1 MHESTALVQTNKMM
15 LLLSMFLAMF
25 QTSLAWQEVSS
36 DAYLTLSAAEKNEI
50 IFANCLED
58 TTSADWFS
66 LLEMPGI
73 FIESMCPT
81 LRTKGDGMPYED
93 GLIFYGWRKKYIH
106 TVGTVGQVEWK
117 NLGDHPYTGIFE
129 GASQGI
135 VRFSLAKE
143 PSTSSRATAPGMGLK
158 FLRDG
163 MDSANLVAM
172 YSVDGQ
178 DSWNFFKHDFTNH
191 IGPGGLELVPLEI
204 KFSEATNYISE
215 VALSDFGQHG
225 ESGTQVADP
234 RFPFMLRFRPT
245 GEFMFSDEYVRPFT
259 EDLTSIPMG
268 STLYEVWALDQ
279 PTELGGVET
288 HIADLV
294 LTSDMITS
302 LWGDSS
308 LFFRHQDMAEDVAIY
323 PEWEEYLDKFG
334 IEGPSGCPVQK
345 MMQAGR
351 RGDN

>member
-1 MHESTALVQTNKMM
+1 MM
-15 LLLSMFLAMF
+15 LALLSISLAML

-36 DAYLTLSAAEKNEI
+36 DAYLMLSAAEKNEI
-50 IFANCLED
+50 IFANCMED
-58 TTSADWFS
+58 TTSAEWFS

-73 FIESMCPT
+73 FLESMCPT
-81 LRTKGDGMPYED
+81 LRAKGDEMPWES
-93 GLIFYGWRKKYIH
+93 GLIFSGLRKKYIH
-106 TVGTVGQVEWK
+106 TVGALGQVEWR
-117 NLGDHPYTGIFE
+117 NLGEHPYTGIFE
-129 GASQGI
+129 GAGQGI
-135 VRFSLAKE
+135 ARFSLAKE
-143 PSTSSRATAPGMGLK
+143 PSSSSRATAPGMGLK
-158 FLRDG
+158 LLRDG

-215 VALSDFGQHG
+215 VALSDFGRFG
-225 ESGTQVADP
+225 ESGTPVADP
-234 RFPFMLRFRPT
+234 KFPFMLRFHPT
-245 GEFMFSDEYVRPFT
+245 GEFSFSDEYVRPFT
-259 EDLTSIPMG
+259 EDLTSIPKG

-279 PTELGGVET
+279 PTELGGTEQ

-294 LTSDMITS
+294 LVSDMVTS
-302 LWGDSS
+302 LWGDKN
-308 LFFRHQDMAEDVAIY
+308 LYFRHQDMAEDVEIY

-334 IEGPSGCPVQK
+334 IEGPSGCPVQR